1 MDEFSYL
8 SVLIGVILGL
18 AITQI
23 LQGFRGLLHF
33 RDSVTLYWPSLV
45 WAFLIL
51 LIAVQSWWA
60 SFGLRRLNDWTF
72 LGFSVVLL
80 ENACVYM
87 VAALVLPDFAEE
99 RRVDLRRSYF
109 KQVPWFYGLFILALV
124 FSLLKDLVLSHSLP
138 QGMNFEFHLF
148 FIGGSLSMILI
159 RHETFHKVFTVIS
172 LMLFLVYIVTLFG
185 YLH

>member
-1 MDEFSYL
+1 MDEYSYL
-8 SVLIGVILGL
+8 SVLIAIILGL

-33 RDSVTLYWPSLV
+33 RENVTFYWPSLV

-51 LIAVQSWWA
+51 TIAIQSWWA
-60 SFGLRRLNDWTF
+60 SFGLRHYAGWTF

-80 ENACVYM
+80 ENACIYL

-99 RRVDLRRSYF
+99 RRVDLKRSYF
-109 KQVPWFYGLFILALV
+109 KQVPWFYGLFIAALV
-124 FSLLKDLVLSHSLP
+124 FSLLKDVVLSGSLP
-138 QGMNFEFHLF
+138 QGLNLGFQLF
-148 FIGGSLSMILI
+148 FIAGSALLILI
-159 RHETFHKVFTVIS
+159 RNETFHKVYAVLS
-172 LMLFLVYIVTLFG
+172 AALFLAYISELFG

>member
-33 RDSVTLYWPSLV
+33 RHSVTLYWPSLV
-45 WAFLIL
+45 WACLVL
-51 LIAVQSWWA
+51 TIAVQSWWA
-60 SFGLRRLNDWTF
+60 MYGLRFRTEWSF
-72 LGFSVVLL
+72 LQFAVVLL
-80 ENACVYM
+80 ENAALYM

-99 RRVDLRRSYF
+99 RHVDLRSTYF
-109 KQVPWFYGLFILALV
+109 KQARWFYGLFVVTLV
-124 FSLLKDLVLSHSLP
+124 FSLLKDVVLAHSLP
-138 QGMNFEFHLF
+138 QGTNLGFHLF
-148 FIGGSLSMILI
+148 FIAGSLAMMFI
-159 RHETFHKVFTVIS
+159 RHETFHKVFTVVS
-172 LMLFLVYIVTLFG
+172 VLLFLAYIVALFG

>member
-8 SVLIGVILGL
+8 SVIIGVILGL

-33 RDSVTLYWPSLV
+33 RHTVTFYWPSLA

-60 SFGLRRLNDWTF
+60 SFGLRHLPNWNF

-80 ENACVYM
+80 ENACIYM

-99 RRVDLRRSYF
+99 RRADLRQAYF
-109 KQVPWFYGLFILALV
+109 KQVPWFYGIFIAALI
-124 FSLLKDLVLSHSLP
+124 FSMLKDLVLAHSLP
-138 QGMNFEFHLF
+138 QGLNLVFHLF
-148 FIGGSLSMILI
+148 FIAGSLAMILI
-159 RHETFHKVFTVIS
+159 RHEIFHKIFAVLSAV
-172 LMLFLVYIVTLFG
+172 LFLGYIVELFG